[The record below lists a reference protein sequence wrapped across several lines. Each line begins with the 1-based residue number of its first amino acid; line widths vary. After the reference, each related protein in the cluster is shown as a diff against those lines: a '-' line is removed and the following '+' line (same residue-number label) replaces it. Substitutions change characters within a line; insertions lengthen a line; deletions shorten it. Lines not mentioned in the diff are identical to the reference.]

1 MKGNLLQGTARGKM
15 GDIVAKVVHGEQILA
30 KYQPI
35 VFNPNSEKQ
44 QIVRNTFALAAKR
57 IKENRDELKLL
68 NLFPRYQLP
77 SGASK
82 NIRNFV
88 VPYAFRI
95 AKILE
100 AGGNSMA
107 LTSGNPTTLLDSP
120 TGQTWGVTLDPLGNT
135 IQPIPNNVGPTGNG
149 FFGSDIYLAEGEPV
163 VSQFAPSVAGLVQGV
178 SVHQNTL
185 TLQDR
190 TTAIGLP
197 KAMGTFAT
205 IEECGEWNYI
215 YSWALGEP
223 ITQVGEP
230 IPYQGSTEQ
239 TGLMVFLLD
248 NKSTIITAQ
257 SVVDLP

>member
-15 GDIVAKVVHGEQILA
+15 GDIVAKVAHGKQIYA
-30 KYQPI
+30 KYQPV

-44 QIVRNTFALAAKR
+44 QLVRNVFALAAKR
-57 IKENRDELKLL
+57 IKENRDALKLL
-68 NLFPRYQLP
+68 NLFPRYQLI

-95 AKILE
+95 SKILE

-107 LTSGNPTTLLDSP
+107 LTDANPTTLLDSQ

-135 IQPIPNNVGPTGNG
+135 VQPMPNNVGPTGNG
-149 FFGSDIYLAEGEPV
+149 FFGSDIYLAEGAVV
-163 VSQFAPSVAGLVQGV
+163 VSQFAPSGAGLVQGV
-178 SVHQNTL
+178 SLHSHSL
-185 TLQDR
+185 ALQDR
-190 TTAIGLP
+190 TAAIGFP

-205 IEECGEWNYI
+205 IEECGEWPYI
-215 YSWALGEP
+215 YNWTLGEP
-223 ITQVGEP
+223 LQQVGEA
-230 IPYQGSTEQ
+230 IPYEGANDQ
-239 TGLMVFLLD
+239 TGLIVFLLD
-248 NKSTIITAQ
+248 KKSTIITAQ